1 MLVLWGVHLRKKEK
15 SEPQKL
21 GFPPT
26 SHLEDE
32 LPGLGYVVIGSPGF
46 LAAVKSSQSRL
57 GSTLEVYF
65 LVLAV
70 IAFLWVRAAVPGVV
84 YAATQP
90 GKAASSSL
98 NMEDLVDPRL
108 QPQALWDGSLCCSAH
123 SCVLFG
129 LGVFSWKL
137 ASQSPCC
144 SLPTPEPPLLELHG
158 PKAADLHPARHWL
171 QVGMASVV
179 GVGMASVVG
188 MAFLI
193 ICKYWK
199 SCHAG
204 RNSQA
209 HPHLEATQWFPCHIA
224 RHAP

>member
-1 MLVLWGVHLRKKEK
+1 MFRGIVVSWFFPIPPKTNISPENWCLEFSGDMLVLGGVHLRKKEK

-26 SHLEDE
+26 SHLEDG

-137 ASQSPCC
+137 AISI
-144 SLPTPEPPLLELHG
+144 SLLQ
-158 PKAADLHPARHWL
+158 PANSW
-171 QVGMASVV
+171 ASVV
-179 GVGMASVVG
+179 GSSRT
-188 MAFLI
+188 
-193 ICKYWK
+193 K
-199 SCHAG
+199 G
-204 RNSQA
+204 RWPA
-209 HPHLEATQWFPCHIA
+209 PLPDIGFWWVWHQWWGWVWHQ
-224 RHAP
+224 